1 MRARHGARFALIKIA
16 GVELNVAVA
25 MLTPA
30 DYEMGL
36 VRRRVHTQV
45 SSEFENLNQGLSSNQ
60 RRGSAAAN
68 FFACSLAPAT

>member
-1 MRARHGARFALIKIA
+1 MRTFHCASFTFAKIA

-36 VRRRVHTQV
+36 VRRCVHTQG
-45 SSEFENLNQGLSSNQ
+45 SSGFENLNQGLSAT
-60 RRGSAAAN
+60 GK
-68 FFACSLAPAT
+68 PALQLFRDGGR